1 VNELETRLRTL
12 GGELALPSEPNLAD
26 AVAARL
32 HGPPPRRREW
42 RRPLLV
48 ALALV
53 VLAIV
58 IAFAVPPARSAI
70 LRFFHLGAVS
80 VERVETLPP
89 APKLPLTAG
98 LGKPVDRAAA
108 ERRIGFRMLL
118 PPLAGGPPK
127 RVYAPSDEFLATE
140 LSVPVDGQR
149 KPVLLI
155 EILGNDLGIAKKVV
169 QKETQVAPVAVNGRS
184 GMWIR
189 GPHVVAFV
197 TSSTGINS
205 PVSRSS
211 GSALIW
217 LRGNLTL
224 RLEGD
229 LTEQQALR
237 LARTIGG

>member
-1 VNELETRLRTL
+1 VNEVEIRLREL
-12 GGELALPSEPNLAD
+12 RDELAMPWEPDLVG

-32 HGPPPRRREW
+32 HRPPRRDW

-53 VLAIV
+53 VLAIG

-98 LGKPVDRAAA
+98 LGEPVDRAAA
-108 ERRIGFRMLL
+108 ERRLGFKLLL
-118 PPLAGGPPK
+118 PPLAGRPPE
-127 RVYAPSDEFLATE
+127 RVYAPDDDFLATV
-140 LSVPVDGQR
+140 LNVPVDGRR

-169 QKETQVAPVAVNGRS
+169 QKETLLAPVAVNGRS

-224 RLEGD
+224 RLEGG

-237 LARTIGG
+237 LARTIRG